1 MQKIPL
7 ASAVTGMV
15 LARDIV
21 RNDNPKGPPICG
33 KGGTLTDSLIE
44 RLKRMGVST
53 VTVEGRPVRME
64 GDKSLEEILE
74 DLDRRFNK
82 VEDDPLTGKLKKIYR
97 QYLIRTLGE

>member
-7 ASAVTGMV
+7 ASAGAGMV

-21 RNDNPKGPPICG
+21 RNDNPNGPPICG
-33 KGGTLTDSLIE
+33 KGVTLTTSLIE
-44 RLKRMGVST
+44 RLKRMGVPT

-74 DLDRRFNK
+74 SLDRRFKK

-97 QYLIRTLGE
+97 QYLTQAFGE